1 MGVIVKYVLPL
12 HLPVTAT
19 PFVNKTGT
27 FSDHPIRNANRYL
40 QMQHHKDAVY
50 NKLAFDN
57 LINNKQMFGNYCKK
71 QLCLQKFL
79 WQLQIAL
86 LSKASFKLHGCW

>member
-1 MGVIVKYVLPL
+1 MGGIVKYVLPM

-19 PFVNKTGT
+19 PFVNKAGT
-27 FSDHPIRNANRYL
+27 FGNHPIRNANRHL
-40 QMQHHKDAVY
+40 QIQHHKDAVS

-57 LINNKQMFGNYCKK
+57 LSNNKQMFGNYYKK

-86 LSKASFKLHGCW
+86 LSKAFFKLHGCW